1 MSYFE
6 LKNYFMKKVFLTLV
20 ISFVFS
26 VGFSQNIGIGTTH
39 PNSSAAIEIVDS
51 AKGILIP
58 RLTMVQR
65 NAINNPAEGLMVYQT
80 NEPKGFWYYDG
91 AQWKNVTTT
100 SSSNASGSYS
110 QTLIYT
116 TSGF

>member
-1 MSYFE
+1 
-6 LKNYFMKKVFLTLV
+6 MKKGFLTLV
-20 ISFVFS
+20 ICFVFS
-26 VGFSQNIGIGTTH
+26 FAFSQNVGIGTTH

-58 RLTMVQR
+58 RMTMTQR
-65 NAINNPAEGLMVYQT
+65 NAISNPAEGLMVYQT
-80 NEPKGFWYYDG
+80 NGSKGFWYYDG
-91 AQWKNVTTT
+91 VQWKYVSAT
-100 SSSNASGSYS
+100 STGNASGSNV

>member
-1 MSYFE
+1 
-6 LKNYFMKKVFLTLV
+6 MKKGFLTLV

-26 VGFSQNIGIGTTH
+26 IAFAQNVGIGTAT
-39 PNSSAAIEIVDS
+39 PNSSAAIDIVDS

-58 RLTMVQR
+58 RMTMLQR

-80 NEPKGFWYYDG
+80 NGTKGFWYYDG
-91 AQWKNVTTT
+91 AEWKNVTAT
-100 SSSNASGSYS
+100 STSNTFGSNH

>member
-1 MSYFE
+1 
-6 LKNYFMKKVFLTLV
+6 MKKGFLTLV

-26 VGFSQNIGIGTTH
+26 VGFCQNVGIGTAT
-39 PNSSAAIEIVDS
+39 PNGSAAIDIVDS

-58 RLTMVQR
+58 RMTMTQR
-65 NAINNPAEGLMVYQT
+65 NTISNPAEGLMIYQT
-80 NEPKGFWYYDG
+80 NGSKGFWYYDG
-91 AQWKNVTTT
+91 AQWKYVSST
-100 SSSNASGSYS
+100 STGNSSGSNP

>member
-1 MSYFE
+1 
-6 LKNYFMKKVFLTLV
+6 MKKGFLTLV

-26 VGFSQNIGIGTTH
+26 VSFAQNVGIGTAT
-39 PNSSAAIEIVDS
+39 PNGSAAIDIVDS
-51 AKGILIP
+51 TKGILIP
-58 RLTMVQR
+58 RMTMTQR

-80 NEPKGFWYYDG
+80 NGSKGFWYYDG
-91 AQWKNVTTT
+91 AQWKCVSST
-100 SSSNASGSYS
+100 STGNDSGSNP